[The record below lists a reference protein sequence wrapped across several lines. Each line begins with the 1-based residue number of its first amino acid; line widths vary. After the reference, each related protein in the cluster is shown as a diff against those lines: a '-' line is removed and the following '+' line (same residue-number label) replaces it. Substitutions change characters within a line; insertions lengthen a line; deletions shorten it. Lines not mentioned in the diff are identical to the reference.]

1 MSQMGNGYPVVVLAP
16 VVGLAVYC
24 VCHLLTARL
33 WRPQTPY
40 PALVASFFPGLLAV
54 IGCTHAGLSTM
65 HASTSDW
72 VGYAILNLATYGAL
86 GWGYFHFVN
95 LCIASLRIRILEEI
109 VEQGG
114 AVAVTH
120 LRARYDDMHMLEKR
134 LHRLVHGEHL
144 ACHDGRYYIANKAF
158 LYVARF
164 FELLRMII
172 LGKTQTIPAVRDP
185 AAATAPTHNTGRRG
199 TP

>member
-1 MSQMGNGYPVVVLAP
+1 MGNGYPVVVLAP
-16 VVGLAVYC
+16 VVGLAAYC

-33 WRPQTPY
+33 CRPQTPY

-54 IGCTHAGLSTM
+54 IACTGAGLSTM
-65 HASTSDW
+65 HASPSDW
-72 VGYAILNLATYGAL
+72 IGYATLNLTTYGAL

-114 AVAVTH
+114 TASGTH
-120 LRARYDDMHMLEKR
+120 LRARYDDTQMLENR
-134 LHRLVHGEHL
+134 LRRLVHGGHL
-144 ACHDGRYYIANKAF
+144 ACHDGRYFIVKPPF

-164 FELLRMII
+164 FELLRGLI
-172 LGKTQTIPAVRDP
+172 LGNLRSVPAVRDSQDSS
-185 AAATAPTHNTGRRG
+185 APISSDEARG
-199 TP
+199 HS